1 MKNMEKI
8 LTIKKHKIWTYREL
22 IFIGALFVLMVFV
35 LTTLLMNMNL
45 VKTAKGTGESA
56 KVYREKIVTTICVE
70 KDSTLWDI
78 ATRYYT
84 EEYRD
89 LNDMIDE
96 IKKSNG
102 IVKDTIHEG
111 AYLII
116 PHYINCEITPHY
128 ENP

>member
-22 IFIGALFVLMVFV
+22 IFIGALFILMVFV

-56 KVYREKIVTTICVE
+56 EVHREKIVTTICVE

-84 EEYRD
+84 EEYQD